1 MIIEQMPPENCPEVS
16 CVNWV
21 ECGGN
26 VSTSKIRNA
35 AELRMCPACGVPL
48 VLTWDTGAECVRVWP
63 ASGQLASYLGRS
75 WTKLTRRQ
83 VTTEASIPQE
93 TRCPVKVENAEDR
106 LRRQRAN
113 AVQLEMLD
121 D

>member
-63 ASGQLASYLGRS
+63 ASGQLASYLVRFP
-75 WTKLTRRQ
+75 
-83 VTTEASIPQE
+83 EASIPQE

-106 LRRQRAN
+106 LRRQLAN

>member
-1 MIIEQMPPENCPEVS
+1 MSLEQMPPENCPEVALHTFVKRTSEELEQMPPENCPEVS

-63 ASGQLASYLGRS
+63 ASGQLASYLRWS
-75 WTKLTRRQ
+75 WRN
-83 VTTEASIPQE
+83 S
-93 TRCPVKVENAEDR
+93 
-106 LRRQRAN
+106 
-113 AVQLEMLD
+113 
-121 D
+121 